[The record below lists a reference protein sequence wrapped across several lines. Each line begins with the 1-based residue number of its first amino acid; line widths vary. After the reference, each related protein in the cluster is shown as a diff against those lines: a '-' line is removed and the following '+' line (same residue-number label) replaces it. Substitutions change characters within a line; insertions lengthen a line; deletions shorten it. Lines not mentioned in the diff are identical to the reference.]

1 LALAV
6 ARGNLGDPK
15 IARLAH
21 AQMAARKAHDL
32 GLGVHAHA
40 APRLV
45 GRLVIVV
52 IVIVICK
59 IGRVKRPLVC

>member
-6 ARGNLGDPK
+6 ARGNLGDSK
-15 IARLAH
+15 VARLAH
-21 AQMAARKAHDL
+21 AQMTARKAHDL

-45 GRLVIVV
+45 VGRLVI
-52 IVIVICK
+52 IVIVKTK
-59 IGRVKRPLVC
+59 ISRVKRPLVC